1 MSQPYAY
8 LNRENSHFPDENHAP
23 ATPHDN
29 ERGADL
35 LIKNARLLLRA
46 QGSLVTRNIVVENGS
61 IKRIVNGSS
70 ARDYGRY
77 PVFDAQGL
85 VALPG
90 LIDSHAHLREPGYE
104 HKENWLTGSRAA
116 AAGGVTTVLDMPN
129 TSPSTLTAFDLERK
143 RSLSQKSIVDYGL
156 HLGAS
161 LARPLELN
169 NKELIQQT
177 AAVKFYFDPNNGDP
191 WMPAFG
197 SGRTRVIGML
207 QAVAG
212 NGGLA
217 VFHAKGSTVWG
228 CLELARRGNCPAV
241 VAHTPGRLELA
252 HIARARSF
260 NAAPV
265 YCEVT
270 PHHLLLTSTDV
281 KELGPLARVEPVLG
295 KKADQAVLWHALRH
309 GLVDTIATDHAPHTL
324 AEKLVGEAPP
334 GIPGLET
341 MLPLLL
347 DARHRRLLTLQD
359 IQRLCCENPSR
370 IYRLKAKGFL
380 RRGYDAD
387 IVLVDLKRKRRV
399 RNSELFTKC
408 GWSPFHREMLRG
420 WPITT
425 IVRGQPVFSEGAILA
440 PERGGTGREVRYAA
454 RRLRSRRDE
463 WPQSP
468 SLSLLSRLAI

>member
-1 MSQPYAY
+1 MGAYKSQHYADS
-8 LNRENSHFPDENHAP
+8 NRENCHRPYENHFP
-23 ATPHDN
+23 ATSRGN
-29 ERGADL
+29 ERGVDL
-35 LIKNARLLLRA
+35 LIKDARLLLGA
-46 QGSLVTRNIVVENGS
+46 QGKLVTRNIVIENGS

-77 PVFDAQGL
+77 PVFDAHGL

-90 LIDSHAHLREPGYE
+90 LIDSHVHLREPGYE

-116 AAGGVTTVLDMPN
+116 AAGGITTVLDMPN

-228 CLELARRGNCPAV
+228 CLELARRANCPTV
-241 VAHTPGRLELA
+241 VAHTPSRWELA

-324 AEKLVGEAPP
+324 AEKLVGPDEAPP

-359 IQRLCCENPSR
+359 IQKLCCENPSKL
-370 IYRLKAKGFL
+370 YRLKAKGFL
-380 RRGYDAD
+380 KRGYDAD
-387 IVLVDLKRKRRV
+387 IVLVDLKREKRV
-399 RNSELFTKC
+399 SNSELFTKC
-408 GWSPFHREMLRG
+408 GWSPFHGRELRG
-420 WPITT
+420 WPVATF
-425 IVRGQPVFSEGAILA
+425 VRGQLIFRDGEILA
-440 PERGGTGREVRYAA
+440 SENGGTGREVRYAA
-454 RRLRSRRDE
+454 RQTVQPE
-463 WPQSP
+463 K
-468 SLSLLSRLAI
+468 

>member
-1 MSQPYAY
+1 MGAHESQPYADSH
-8 LNRENSHFPDENHAP
+8 RENYHSLHDNHFP

-29 ERGADL
+29 ERGVDI
-35 LIKNARLLLRA
+35 LIKNARLLLGA
-46 QGSLVTRNIVVENGS
+46 QGNLVTRSILIENGS
-61 IKRIVNGSS
+61 IKRIVNDSS
-70 ARDYGRY
+70 ARDYDRY

-90 LIDSHAHLREPGYE
+90 LIDSHVHLREPGYE

-161 LARPLELN
+161 LARPLELHN
-169 NKELIQQT
+169 PESIQQT
-177 AAVKFYFDPNNGDP
+177 AAVKFYFDSNNGDP
-191 WMPAFG
+191 WIPAFG

-217 VFHAKGSTVWG
+217 VFHAKGNTVWG
-228 CLELARRGNCPAV
+228 CLELARRANCPAV
-241 VAHTPGRLELA
+241 VAHTPGRWELA

-270 PHHLLLTSTDV
+270 PHHLLLTSNDV

-324 AEKLVGEAPP
+324 AEKLVGPEEAPP

-359 IQRLCCENPSR
+359 IQKLCCENPSR
-370 IYRLKAKGFL
+370 LYRLKAKGFL
-380 RRGYDAD
+380 KRGYDAD
-387 IVLVDLKRKRRV
+387 IVLVDLKRKKQV

-408 GWSPFHREMLRG
+408 GWSPFHGRELRG
-420 WPITT
+420 WPVATF
-425 IVRGQPVFSEGAILA
+425 VRGQFIFRDGEILA
-440 PERGGTGREVRYAA
+440 PEKGGTGREVRYTA
-454 RRLRSRRDE
+454 RQAVQPE
-463 WPQSP
+463 K
-468 SLSLLSRLAI
+468 